1 MDLIFQ
7 PLLTP
12 PPPTPFFYIAMETST
27 PPSLIKLFYGNI
39 DCFLFLIN
47 PKDSNCIAVFV
58 LMDHIKHMAIIT
70 VHYQT
75 DHTL

>member
-1 MDLIFQ
+1 
-7 PLLTP
+7 
-12 PPPTPFFYIAMETST
+12 METST

-47 PKDSNCIAVFV
+47 PKDSNCMAVFV
-58 LMDHIKHMAIIT
+58 LMDHMKHMAIIT

-75 DHTL
+75 DHIL